1 MRGRP
6 VRVLVLDAA
15 AARRARLERL
25 LEADPALQVIGSA
38 SSAPQAVEL
47 AQRKQAD
54 VILMGL
60 SSTAT
65 QAVGWVQHIM
75 HERALPIVG
84 VGTGRAE
91 SIHQQA
97 FPLMDAGAIAVVREP
112 DAASDAVSGGEH
124 VALLQTLRLMAEV
137 KVVRRW
143 TRLPLPTPTP
153 TPMQSPPAARPARA
167 PVIIQT
173 RRPVELVAIG
183 ASTGGPVALKELLGP
198 LPASFPVP
206 ILIVQHIAGGFVEG
220 LASWLSASSSVRTEV
235 ARQGTRPE
243 PGRAYI
249 APDGQHMR
257 LGAGGRLEFDG
268 GGPVNGHR
276 PSVSCLFESIA
287 ATCAPRAI
295 AILLTGM
302 GTDGAAELKRLKDG
316 GAVTIAQDRGSSVI
330 HGMPGEAIRCGAATY
345 VMSPKEIAAA
355 LPALAAK

>member
-65 QAVGWVQHIM
+65 QAVEWVQHIM

-91 SIHQQA
+91 SIHPQA

-112 DAASDAVSGGEH
+112 DAASDAVSGEEH

-143 TRLPLPTPTP
+143 TRRPPP
-153 TPMQSPPAARPARA
+153 TPMQSPPAARQARA
-167 PVIIQT
+167 PAIVHT

-198 LPASFPVP
+198 LPPSFPVP

-220 LASWLSASSSVRTEV
+220 LASWLSASSSIRTEV

-268 GGPVNGHR
+268 GSPVNGHR

-287 ATCAPRAI
+287 ANCAPRAI

-302 GTDGAAELKRLKDG
+302 GKDGVAELGLLKDG